1 MTFVTM
7 TNKIT
12 KYPFKSTHSQTAE
25 GLLFYCATNS
35 TLTMMSNDFSTVWK
49 KDIGGHY
56 KTFLQYNFLS

>member
-7 TNKIT
+7 TNKNYKKNINLKVHT
-12 KYPFKSTHSQTAE
+12 RQTAE

-49 KDIGGHY
+49 KDIGGH
-56 KTFLQYNFLS
+56 